1 MGNLKFV
8 VFNTNRTYGN
18 MNAAKAFYP
27 EGMSALERNAI
38 ARANKLKIA
47 EEVGFDLNRLFM
59 TLQPKGAKD
68 RGSVYVLTPEDL
80 ANYKDLYDY
89 DVYADTP
96 KVTPDTPRVAIGF
109 NVSDAA
115 NIIAMNTK
123 TMEATSTFCPGTHI
137 DAKVPEGIAEVTGG
151 NPEDIIVDVSPFAH
165 ILPLYN
171 PNDKN
176 WMPGYINDSKVWD
189 GTLYRDEKTGILYID
204 QLKALRKQLLA
215 SGIKEENIIWGED
228 SYYTTDKNGK
238 YIYPSSQR
246 IRLQPDM
253 LCNGEFILD
262 KETGTYANDPSQDGR
277 FMHGVALLE
286 ETKEPYANQDIKVYS
301 YGSARRR

>member
-1 MGNLKFV
+1 MENLKFV

-27 EGMSALERNAI
+27 EGMSAEERNAI

-59 TLQPKGAKD
+59 TLQPKDAKD

-96 KVTPDTPRVAIGF
+96 KVTPATPGTAIGF

-137 DAKVPEGIAEVTGG
+137 DAKVPEGIAAVTGG
-151 NPEDIIVDVSPFAH
+151 NPKDIIVDVSPFTH
-165 ILPLYN
+165 ILPVYN
-171 PNDKN
+171 ANDKN

-204 QLKALRKQLLA
+204 QLKALKKQLLA
-215 SGIKEENIIWGED
+215 SGIKEENITWGED

-246 IRLQPDM
+246 ARLQPDM
-253 LCNGEFILD
+253 LSKGDFIID
-262 KETGTYANDPSQDGR
+262 ETGQYSNDPSQDGR

-286 ETKEPYANQDIKVYS
+286 ETKEPYASKDIKVYS
-301 YGSARRR
+301 FGSAKRR